1 MKRLSR
7 QEFLALLAW
16 SSVGIPASF
25 MGAGSYAFL
34 VPRVTSGSPTSIKIG
49 RTKDFPQGSHL
60 LLLDNQL
67 VIVSGAEGLQA
78 MSVRCTHLG
87 CTVGKVEWGYQ
98 CPCHGSRF
106 DHSGGVLRGPA
117 PRPLPWFKILQD
129 PDGLL
134 VVDTTV
140 EIPRGAFLKSA

>member
-1 MKRLSR
+1 MKKLSR
-7 QEFLALLAW
+7 EEFLALLAW
-16 SSVGIPASF
+16 GSVGIPVSLMGLGSF
-25 MGAGSYAFL
+25 RFL
-34 VPRVTSGSPTSIKIG
+34 VPEVTAGSPRMFKIG
-49 RTKDFPQGSHL
+49 RPEEFPQGSHL
-60 LLLDNQL
+60 LLPDNQL

-106 DHSGGVLRGPA
+106 DHSGRVLRGPA
-117 PRPLPWFKILQD
+117 QRPLPWFKIREG

-140 EIPRGAFLKSA
+140 QVPRGTFLKSA